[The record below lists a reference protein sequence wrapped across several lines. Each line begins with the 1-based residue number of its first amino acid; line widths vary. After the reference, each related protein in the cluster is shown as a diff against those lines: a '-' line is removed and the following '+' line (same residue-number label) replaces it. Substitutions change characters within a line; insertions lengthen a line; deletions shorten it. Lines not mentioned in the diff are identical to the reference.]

1 MNKTEKEIK
10 IKNIGEV
17 EGLETSEGVMKPLI
31 FGEKV
36 AVIHLEIPVGLE
48 LSPHAHSREGVI
60 YCLSGELEV
69 ISKSETMTVNS
80 GTAMLI
86 PSDTEVGIK
95 NRGDEPVNAILISSP
110 PPVKSAEEL
119 KNLLRHQNR
128 GDKDV

>member
-1 MNKTEKEIK
+1 MEKEIK
-10 IKNIGEV
+10 IKSIDEV
-17 EGLETSEGVMKPLI
+17 EGLETSEGVMKPLT

-48 LSPHAHSREGVI
+48 LSPHAHSMEGVI
-60 YCLSGELEV
+60 YCLNGELEV
-69 ISKSETMTVNS
+69 ISGSSSETVTIGS

-86 PSDTEVGIK
+86 PPDTEVGIK

-119 KNLLRHQNR
+119 KNLLMHQNR